1 MKKLKGKC
9 RTCLGCNKLD
19 EQGFK
24 GVDHC
29 KYYIDGTRKDKIIL
43 WILME
48 LILLLALGYVVYLKI
63 SMLAGG

>member
-1 MKKLKGKC
+1 MRKLKGKC
-9 RTCLGCNKLD
+9 RTCLGCNLLE

-24 GVDHC
+24 GREEC
-29 KYYIDGTRKDKIIL
+29 KYFIDGTRKDKIIL

-63 SMLAGG
+63 SLMCGG